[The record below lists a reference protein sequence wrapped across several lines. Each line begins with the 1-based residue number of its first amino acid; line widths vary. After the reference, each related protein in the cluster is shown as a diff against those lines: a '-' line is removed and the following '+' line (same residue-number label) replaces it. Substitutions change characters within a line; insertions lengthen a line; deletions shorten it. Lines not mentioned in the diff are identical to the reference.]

1 MHREPERRGA
11 PAGQAEAAQAF
22 AHGGEA
28 RAARPIALRP
38 VVAHAVGGWL
48 RLTENWIHEQI
59 RQAPGFFPV
68 VLCDERLPDGAAYPV
83 ADVFAAAEL
92 PFARALHHLN
102 QLHRRLCY
110 ANWPGT
116 YARVVEAYR
125 PAVIHAHFGDRGVL
139 MLGTALKRRI
149 PLVTTLYGY
158 DVSKMPREAKW
169 VPRLAWLFEHGDR
182 FLTEGPHMRE
192 RLIALGCPA
201 EKVFVQHLGV
211 EPAAIPFRPRVP
223 DGGPTRVLV
232 AASFREKKGLAYGL
246 EAFARVAAR
255 RPGEL
260 LLTVIGD
267 GPLGDEL
274 RAIATRHRVG
284 GAIRWLGYQPKDV
297 FLAEALAAHV
307 FLSPSVTAED
317 GDTEG
322 GAPVT
327 IVEAQATGL
336 PVLATSHADIPN
348 VTLPGRS
355 AYLVPERDV
364 DALEARLEW
373 LHAHPE
379 AWAGMGRAGRAH
391 VEAAFDSAVLGRRL
405 EGHYRAVMR

>member
-1 MHREPERRGA
+1 MFQSRTFA
-11 PAGQAEAAQAF
+11 PL
-22 AHGGEA
+22 GEA
-28 RAARPIALRP
+28 RASRPIALRP

-59 RQAPGFFPV
+59 RQAPGFFPL
-68 VLCDERLPDGAAYPV
+68 VLCDERLPDGATYPV
-83 ADVFAAAEL
+83 SDVVVTAEQ
-92 PFARALHHLN
+92 PFARAIHELN
-102 QLHRRLCY
+102 RLHRRLRY

-116 YARVVEAYR
+116 YARAIDMYR

-139 MLGTALKRRI
+139 LLGTALRHRI
-149 PLVTTLYGY
+149 PLVTTFYGY
-158 DVSKMPREAKW
+158 DVSKMPMEAKW
-169 VPRLAWLFEHGDR
+169 RPRLAWLFERGDR
-182 FLTEGPHMRE
+182 FLAEGPHMRE

-223 DGGPTRVLV
+223 DGGPTRVLI

-260 LLTVIGD
+260 VLTVIGD
-267 GPLGDEL
+267 GPLRDEL
-274 RAIATRHRVG
+274 RAIADRHGVG
-284 GAIRWLGYQPKDV
+284 GAIRWLGYQPKEV
-297 FLAEALAAHV
+297 FLAEALASHV
-307 FLSPSVTAED
+307 FLSPSVTATD

-327 IVEAQATGL
+327 IIEAQATGL
-336 PVLATSHADIPN
+336 PVLATTHADIPN
-348 VTLPGRS
+348 VTRPGRS
-355 AYLVPERDV
+355 AHLVAERDV

-373 LHAHPE
+373 LHLHPE
-379 AWAGMGRAGRAH
+379 AWAGMGKAGRAH
-391 VEAAFDSAVLGRRL
+391 VEAEFDSAVLGRRL